1 MLVRMMRISLLLTL
15 LFVVPTSLAQDRP
28 PNILFIYADDL
39 GYGDVPFNG
48 RKDWQTP
55 NLDRLAHEGT
65 VFHRWYTASPVCTP
79 SRGSLLTGKYT
90 IHDACTHLG
99 SALPST
105 EVTLAEALKPR
116 GYATALFGKWHL
128 SLKPGETGDP
138 VDQGF
143 EEFFGFMTGRQA
155 WQKFPTQLVNGRKM
169 EPSKGYADALFTDH
183 AVDFIE

>member
-1 MLVRMMRISLLLTL
+1 MTRFILLIAI
-15 LFVVPTSLAQDRP
+15 FVVVHTTFAQDRP

-55 NLDRLAHEGT
+55 NLDRLAREGT

-99 SALPST
+99 SVLPSS
-105 EVTLAEALKPR
+105 EVTIVVTAPAEEVVKGTSIVLTLLGMYIMPYPPR
-116 GYATALFGKWHL
+116 TTVLDVI
-128 SLKPGETGDP
+128 P
-138 VDQGF
+138 
-143 EEFFGFMTGRQA
+143 
-155 WQKFPTQLVNGRKM
+155 
-169 EPSKGYADALFTDH
+169 
-183 AVDFIE
+183 